1 MKTSK
6 YFFLGLLSLGLV
18 FTGCD
23 DDDDDD
29 NDTPGTCV
37 TPTDLLVDDSEAN
50 SVTLSWTSTGSA
62 WTIEYGEAGF
72 AQGSGTEVTADSNP
86 FTVTGLEDNTDYDF
100 YVRNNCAD
108 GSSSY
113 AGPLN
118 SSTDNLIVG
127 VWESYDVG
135 FTLASAGVT
144 SVTADFNS
152 DQSYS
157 VTSFANGAGTDL
169 GGTYTTT
176 FDPTTEIYEITL
188 NQSLGGNLTAAGIY
202 RVYTASPDSM
212 YYEVVQVDPALTGV
226 TPPTTSA
233 GFGSTSGGVFGEALL
248 QKYTRVE

>member
-1 MKTSK
+1 MKKSK
-6 YFFLGLLSLGLV
+6 LFFLGLLSLGLV

-29 NDTPGTCV
+29 NDTPGTCAA
-37 TPTDLLVDDSEAN
+37 PTDLLVDDSEADA
-50 SVTLSWTSTGSA
+50 VTLSWTSTGSD
-62 WTIEYGEAGF
+62 WTIEYGETGF
-72 AQGSGTEVTADSNP
+72 AQGSGTTVNATTNP
-86 FTVTGLEDNTDYDF
+86 FTVEGLMVDTEYDF

-118 SSTDNLIVG
+118 GSTDNPIVG
-127 VWESYDVG
+127 IWESYDVG
-135 FTLASAGVT
+135 AVLAGTGVT
-144 SVTADFNS
+144 SVTAEFES
-152 DQSYS
+152 DQDYS
-157 VTSFANGAGTDL
+157 VTSFSGGAATDL

-176 FDPTTEIYEITL
+176 FDPATEIYEITL
-188 NQSLGGNLTAAGIY
+188 NQDLGGSLTASGIY

-212 YYEVVQVDPALTGV
+212 WYEVVQVDPALTGV

-233 GFGSTSGGVFGEALL
+233 GFGSTSGGAFAQGLV